1 MKALVTKASDWE
13 WFDVKEV
20 DSIED
25 VLKIAPRV
33 IVRIMEKDDWKSFD
47 GQPDGCEIEIKIYD
61 DFVE

>member
-1 MKALVTKASDWE
+1 MKALITKASDWE

-33 IVRIMEKDDWKSFD
+33 IVRIMEKDDWKKLD
-47 GQPDGCEIEIKIYD
+47 GQPDDCEVEIKIYD

>member
-1 MKALVTKASDWE
+1 MKALITKASDWE

-33 IVRIMEKDDWKSFD
+33 IVRIMEKDDWKKLD
-47 GQPDGCEIEIKIYD
+47 GQPGDCEVEIKIYD

>member
-1 MKALVTKASDWE
+1 MKALITKASDWE

-33 IVRIMEKDDWKSFD
+33 IVRIMEKDDWKSLD
-47 GQPDGCEIEIKIYD
+47 GQPDDCEIEIKIYD

>member
-1 MKALVTKASDWE
+1 MKALITKASDWE

-33 IVRIMEKDDWKSFD
+33 IVRIMEKDDWKKLD